1 MNICPETTSHPVDTS
16 ADLVIA
22 HKLNRA
28 GWAEQAEIHKAG
40 CAHTARKSYEIFGA
54 FTGTLADDW
63 FEVAPCAR
71 ARKTKTTST

>member
-28 GWAEQAEIHKAG
+28 GWAEQAEI
-40 CAHTARKSYEIFGA
+40 FGA